1 MGAPITTSETNSA
14 PNGCADSSQ
23 LDLWLPAMSTS
34 ATSETSH
41 RRTSR
46 ATRNAISSPA
56 LAFGRSHS
64 DGPDGK
70 IAEKSGPDPAHAS
83 LSARQAAALG
93 LVTTDISGQRGSGSS
108 ASARLS
114 RLLASKYQDR
124 TARRGSMLYRAI
136 WKHCATPAGRWLS
149 HQQVSARRISGTD
162 CIGSLGGWPTPK
174 VSDGNGLRPVETSS
188 HLGGGPRANL
198 NDMAMRAG
206 WPTPTAKDADSAGN
220 RKDQPL
226 CLSLTDAARKAGWAT
241 PHASDHRPGH
251 ASRMHDTSRINLNDQ
266 AMLAG
271 WSTPKAED
279 AESTGFSAKRLASG
293 KTPDNLHSQTKML
306 LSGWPTPT
314 SFDSVESCGG
324 RRKNGERNGGGN
336 CPSLRHLAAD
346 LAGWATPIQAD
357 ARGSPGRKKH
367 SELSQ
372 QATLAGW
379 STPASRDYRTPNHQT
394 YADRGGGAKG
404 EQLNN
409 QVAHLIPGASL
420 NGLPA
425 ATESCGLLNPAF
437 SLWLQ
442 GVPATWLSCVPPA
455 TRSTRTSRQKSS
467 QAGSPAMNGA
477 TE

>member
-1 MGAPITTSETNSA
+1 MMDERTTTSTIASA
-14 PNGCADSSQ
+14 PDGSAISSQ
-23 LDLWLPAMSTS
+23 LDLWQTATSTNATS
-34 ATSETSH
+34 ATSN

-46 ATRNAISSPA
+46 VTRNATSLPE
-56 LAFGRSHS
+56 LAFGRSHC
-64 DGPDGK
+64 DGPDGRT
-70 IAEKSGPDPAHAS
+70 AEKSGRVPAHVS
-83 LSARQAAALG
+83 LSARQAEALG

-114 RLLASKYQDR
+114 RLLASKYQAR
-124 TARRGSMLYRAI
+124 TARLGSTLYRLT
-136 WKHCATPAGRWLS
+136 WKHCGTPAGRWLS
-149 HQQVSARRISGTD
+149 VQQASGRRTSDSGF
-162 CIGSLGGWPTPK
+162 I
-174 VSDGNGLRPVETSS
+174 
-188 HLGGGPRANL
+188 
-198 NDMAMRAG
+198 G
-206 WPTPTAKDADSAGN
+206 WPTPTA
-220 RKDQPL
+220 
-226 CLSLTDAARKAGWAT
+226 TDAERRGATTARSDALHLNAASQLAAGWAT
-241 PHASDHRPGH
+241 PHESDHRPGH

-314 SFDSVESCGG
+314 SFDSVESWGG

-346 LAGWATPIQAD
+346 
-357 ARGSPGRKKH
+357 
-367 SELSQ
+367 
-372 QATLAGW
+372 LAGW

-409 QVAHLIPGASL
+409 QVAHVIPGASL
-420 NGLPA
+420 NGSRA
-425 ATESCGLLNPAF
+425 ATESCGLLNPDF

-442 GVPATWLSCVPPA
+442 GVPARWRSYAPRG
-455 TRSTRTSRQKSS
+455 TRSTRTSRRKSS
-467 QAGSPAMNGA
+467 LLGLNA
-477 TE
+477 TDRSNEHA

>member
-1 MGAPITTSETNSA
+1 MMDELTTTSTIASA
-14 PNGCADSSQ
+14 PDGSAISSQ
-23 LDLWLPAMSTS
+23 LDLWQTATSMNATS
-34 ATSETSH
+34 ATSN

-46 ATRNAISSPA
+46 VTRNATSLQA
-56 LAFGRSHS
+56 LAFGRSHC
-64 DGPDGK
+64 DGPDGLT
-70 IAEKSGPDPAHAS
+70 AEKYGRVPAHVS
-83 LSARQAAALG
+83 LSARLAAAQG

-114 RLLASKYQDR
+114 RLLASKYQAR
-124 TARRGSMLYRAI
+124 TARLGSTLYRLT
-136 WKHCATPAGRWLS
+136 WKHCGTPAGRWLS
-149 HQQVSARRISGTD
+149 VQQASGRRTSDSGF
-162 CIGSLGGWPTPK
+162 I
-174 VSDGNGLRPVETSS
+174 
-188 HLGGGPRANL
+188 
-198 NDMAMRAG
+198 G
-206 WPTPTAKDADSAGN
+206 WPTPTA
-220 RKDQPL
+220 
-226 CLSLTDAARKAGWAT
+226 TDAERRGATTARSDALHLNAASQLAAGWAT
-241 PHASDHRPGH
+241 PHESDHRPGH

-314 SFDSVESCGG
+314 SFDSVESWGG

-346 LAGWATPIQAD
+346 
-357 ARGSPGRKKH
+357 
-367 SELSQ
+367 
-372 QATLAGW
+372 LAGW

-409 QVAHLIPGASL
+409 QVAHVIPGASL
-420 NGLPA
+420 NGSRA
-425 ATESCGLLNPAF
+425 ATESCGLLNPDF

-442 GVPATWLSCVPPA
+442 GVPAMWRSYAPRG
-455 TRSTRTSRQKSS
+455 TRLTRTSRRKSS
-467 QAGSPAMNGA
+467 LLGLNA
-477 TE
+477 TDRSNAHA

>member
-1 MGAPITTSETNSA
+1 MRARTTTRSTGTA
-14 PNGCADSSQ
+14 QNGFAVLSQ
-23 LDLWLPAMSTS
+23 PDLWQTGTSTNETS
-34 ATSETSH
+34 ATSDQS
-41 RRTSR
+41 TSR
-46 ATRNAISSPA
+46 ATRSAISSPV
-56 LAFGRSHS
+56 LAFGRSRS
-64 DGPDGK
+64 DGPDGLT
-70 IAEKSGPDPAHAS
+70 IDPSGLDPAHAS
-83 LSARQAAALG
+83 LSARQAEALG

-314 SFDSVESCGG
+314 SFDSVESWGG

-336 CPSLRHLAAD
+336 SPSLRHIAAD
-346 LAGWATPIQAD
+346 
-357 ARGSPGRKKH
+357 
-367 SELSQ
+367 
-372 QATLAGW
+372 LAGW

>member
-1 MGAPITTSETNSA
+1 MMDERTTTSTIASA
-14 PNGCADSSQ
+14 PDGSAISSQ
-23 LDLWLPAMSTS
+23 LDLWQTATSTNATS
-34 ATSETSH
+34 ATSN

-46 ATRNAISSPA
+46 VTRNATSLPA
-56 LAFGRSHS
+56 LAFGRSHC
-64 DGPDGK
+64 DGPDGLT
-70 IAEKSGPDPAHAS
+70 AEKSGRDPVHVS
-83 LSARQAAALG
+83 LSARQAEALG

-114 RLLASKYQDR
+114 RLLASKYQAR
-124 TARRGSMLYRAI
+124 TARLGSTLYRLT
-136 WKHCATPAGRWLS
+136 WKHCGTPAGRWLS
-149 HQQVSARRISGTD
+149 VQQASGRRTSDSGF
-162 CIGSLGGWPTPK
+162 I
-174 VSDGNGLRPVETSS
+174 
-188 HLGGGPRANL
+188 
-198 NDMAMRAG
+198 G
-206 WPTPTAKDADSAGN
+206 WPTPTA
-220 RKDQPL
+220 
-226 CLSLTDAARKAGWAT
+226 TDAERRGATTARSDALHLNAASQLAAGWAT
-241 PHASDHRPGH
+241 PHESDHRPGH

-314 SFDSVESCGG
+314 SFDSVESWGG

-346 LAGWATPIQAD
+346 
-357 ARGSPGRKKH
+357 
-367 SELSQ
+367 
-372 QATLAGW
+372 LAGW

-409 QVAHLIPGASL
+409 QVAHVIPGASL
-420 NGLPA
+420 NGSRA
-425 ATESCGLLNPAF
+425 ATESCGLLNPDF

-442 GVPATWLSCVPPA
+442 GVPAMWRSYAPRG
-455 TRSTRTSRQKSS
+455 TRSTRTSRRKSS
-467 QAGSPAMNGA
+467 LLGLNA
-477 TE
+477 TDRSNEHA

>member
-1 MGAPITTSETNSA
+1 MRARTTTRSTGTA
-14 PNGCADSSQ
+14 QNGFAVLSQ
-23 LDLWLPAMSTS
+23 PDLWQTGTSTNETS
-34 ATSETSH
+34 ATSDQS
-41 RRTSR
+41 TSR
-46 ATRNAISSPA
+46 ATRSAISSPV
-56 LAFGRSHS
+56 LAFGRSRS
-64 DGPDGK
+64 DGPDGLT
-70 IAEKSGPDPAHAS
+70 IDPSGLDPAHAS
-83 LSARQAAALG
+83 LSARQAEALG

-162 CIGSLGGWPTPK
+162 FTGSLGGWPTP
-174 VSDGNGLRPVETSS
+174 
-188 HLGGGPRANL
+188 
-198 NDMAMRAG
+198 
-206 WPTPTAKDADSAGN
+206 TAKDGDSAGN
-220 RKDQPL
+220 RKDQPN

-241 PHASDHRPGH
+241 PHESDHRPGH

-279 AESTGFSAKRLASG
+279 AESTGFSTKRLASG

-314 SFDSVESCGG
+314 SFDSVESWGG

-336 CPSLRHLAAD
+336 SPSLRHIAAD
-346 LAGWATPIQAD
+346 
-357 ARGSPGRKKH
+357 
-367 SELSQ
+367 
-372 QATLAGW
+372 LAGW

-455 TRSTRTSRQKSS
+455 TRSTHTSRQKSS

>member
-1 MGAPITTSETNSA
+1 MMDELTTTSTIASA
-14 PNGCADSSQ
+14 PDGSAISSQ
-23 LDLWLPAMSTS
+23 LDLWQTATSMNATS
-34 ATSETSH
+34 ATSN

-46 ATRNAISSPA
+46 VTRNATSLPA
-56 LAFGRSHS
+56 LAFGRSHC
-64 DGPDGK
+64 DGPDGLT
-70 IAEKSGPDPAHAS
+70 AEKSGRVPAHVS
-83 LSARQAAALG
+83 LSARLAAAQG

-114 RLLASKYQDR
+114 RLLASKYQAR
-124 TARRGSMLYRAI
+124 TARLGSTLYRLT
-136 WKHCATPAGRWLS
+136 WKHCGTPAGRWLS
-149 HQQVSARRISGTD
+149 VQQASGRRTSDSGF
-162 CIGSLGGWPTPK
+162 I
-174 VSDGNGLRPVETSS
+174 
-188 HLGGGPRANL
+188 
-198 NDMAMRAG
+198 G
-206 WPTPTAKDADSAGN
+206 WPTPTA
-220 RKDQPL
+220 
-226 CLSLTDAARKAGWAT
+226 TDAERRGATTARSDALHLNAASQLAAGWAT
-241 PHASDHRPGH
+241 PHESDHRPGH

-314 SFDSVESCGG
+314 SFDSVESWGG

-409 QVAHLIPGASL
+409 QVAHVIPGASL
-420 NGLPA
+420 NGSRA

-437 SLWLQ
+437 SAWLQ
-442 GVPATWLSCVPPA
+442 GIPREWALHAPAPSRSRRGSQATPCSEHMA
-455 TRSTRTSRQKSS
+455 TRSTRTSRRKSS
-467 QAGSPAMNGA
+467 LLGLNA
-477 TE
+477 TDRSNEHA

>member
-220 RKDQPL
+220 RNDQPN

-271 WSTPKAED
+271 W
-279 AESTGFSAKRLASG
+279 
-293 KTPDNLHSQTKML
+293 
-306 LSGWPTPT
+306 PTPT
-314 SFDSVESCGG
+314 SFDSVESWGG

-409 QVAHLIPGASL
+409 QVAHLIPWASL

-467 QAGSPAMNGA
+467 LAGSPAMNGA